1 MCVCVC
7 VCVCVSLF
15 QFKRMLNRELTH
27 LSEMSR
33 SGNQVSEFI
42 SSTFL
47 GEWWHREMDS
57 PVRSRRKKKNVLV
70 SWPNTRTHMFF
81 FSKTLWVKVLTN
93 LDIDVPSYQIQ
104 PHLIEYKYKINSE
117 TKCLLKG
124 FIKLIL
130 TFHLC
135 LTTDKQHEVEMPSP
149 QTQKEKEKKNKPM
162 SQISGV
168 KKLQHSSSLTNS
180 NIPRFGVKTETEDE
194 LAKVCVSLSRQRL
207 CSDKK

>member
-7 VCVCVSLF
+7 VCPSFSSRGCWTGSWLTYQRWAALGTRCLSSSPAPSWVSDDTG
-15 QFKRMLNRELTH
+15 RWTH
-27 LSEMSR
+27 RSE
-33 SGNQVSEFI
+33 VE
-42 SSTFL
+42 
-47 GEWWHREMDS
+47 E
-57 PVRSRRKKKNVLV
+57 KKKNVLV